1 MKKVCD
7 ARKKSVLFWDIK
19 EEDLERVISC
29 FDVKL
34 SRYDR
39 DEFVIHQGERAK
51 GVGLVV
57 SGQLHII
64 REDFLGNR
72 EILTE
77 VGAGDIFDEVY
88 AVLADEYQSIA
99 VVAVQPTEAA
109 FFSID
114 KMLTTCSSNCTFHNI
129 IIKNM
134 LRVMAQKNLM
144 LTRKMAHLSR
154 KSIREKLVSYLSD
167 ESSRQGKREIK
178 IPFNRQQLADY
189 LSVERSALSRELSKM
204 KEEGLIEFYKN
215 QFVLYHVT

>member
-7 ARKKSVLFWDIK
+7 AMKKSVLFWDIK

-77 VGAGDIFDEVY
+77 VGAGDIFDGVY

>member
-7 ARKKSVLFWDIK
+7 AMKKSVLFWDIK

-88 AVLADEYQSIA
+88 AELADEYQSIA

>member
-1 MKKVCD
+1 MMESYLVMTETNSSST
-7 ARKKSVLFWDIK
+7 RESGPRVWVLSSAASS
-19 EEDLERVISC
+19 ISSE
-29 FDVKL
+29 K
-34 SRYDR
+34 
-39 DEFVIHQGERAK
+39 I
-51 GVGLVV
+51 
-57 SGQLHII
+57 
-64 REDFLGNR
+64 FLGNR

>member
-1 MKKVCD
+1 M
-7 ARKKSVLFWDIK
+7 KKSVLFWDIK

>member
-7 ARKKSVLFWDIK
+7 AMKKSVLFWDIK

-77 VGAGDIFDEVY
+77 VGAGDIFDEGY

-144 LTRKMAHLSR
+144 LTRKMAHLYR

>member
-7 ARKKSVLFWDIK
+7 AMKKSVLFWDIK

-204 KEEGLIEFYKN
+204 KEDGLIEFYKN

>member
-7 ARKKSVLFWDIK
+7 AMKKSVLFWDIK

-88 AVLADEYQSIA
+88 VVLADEYQSIA

>member
-7 ARKKSVLFWDIK
+7 AMKKSVLFWDIK

-144 LTRKMAHLSR
+144 LTRKMGHLSR

>member
-7 ARKKSVLFWDIK
+7 AMKKSVLFWDIK

-64 REDFLGNR
+64 REDFLGIR

-77 VGAGDIFDEVY
+77 VGARDIFDEVY